1 MTSLKL
7 CPQKYTSQPLSAR
20 VLFPGKQKRSS
31 LLGRIL
37 SRWPSTYS
45 AHGKLAHLCMA
56 KWLGMQ
62 DAPPSLPTTLP
73 SLLNHFLQAHTDTVG
88 RCASLPDKWSEN
100 QVPFTTS
107 GKNPKSTSRICQY
120 KGNTP
125 FSFPPRKWKKKRYVV
140 SPCSRK
146 SFSNLNLLLMEAEGA
161 GMQEEKSSY
170 DIPKKVIQTWVL
182 WLSGIWG
189 HLAPC
194 GFNWKYEATGKV
206 SFKILLH
213 VCHQISSSQQP
224 YMASLLIRVT
234 VVAITSK
241 PQNSAA

>member
-62 DAPPSLPTTLP
+62 DAPPPSLPTTLP

-107 GKNPKSTSRICQY
+107 GKNPKSTSRMSVQ
-120 KGNTP
+120 GEHP
-125 FSFPPRKWKKKRYVV
+125 F
-140 SPCSRK
+140 
-146 SFSNLNLLLMEAEGA
+146 LL
-161 GMQEEKSSY
+161 S
-170 DIPKKVIQTWVL
+170 PKKME
-182 WLSGIWG
+182 
-189 HLAPC
+189 
-194 GFNWKYEATGKV
+194 KEKV
-206 SFKILLH
+206 CRF
-213 VCHQISSSQQP
+213 
-224 YMASLLIRVT
+224 SLL
-234 VVAITSK
+234 
-241 PQNSAA
+241 